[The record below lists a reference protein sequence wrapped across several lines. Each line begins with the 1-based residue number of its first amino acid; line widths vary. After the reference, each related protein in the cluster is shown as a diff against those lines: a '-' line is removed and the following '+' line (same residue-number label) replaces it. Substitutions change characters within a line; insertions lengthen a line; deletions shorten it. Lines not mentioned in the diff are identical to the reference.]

1 MSYESGSRFGSANN
15 SNNNY
20 FGNSYPQTNLPTS
33 SNQNFP
39 PSDPIP
45 LNNMETPIQNNQ
57 QAMENTQPRVDPQVV
72 PLSSHLAAFGQ
83 IASNSGNPELLISYM
98 KPTERGSYS
107 YKQLSSRPRIRRNT
121 TWLQIQ
127 NYMNFIPE
135 ILKP

>member
-1 MSYESGSRFGSANN
+1 MNYESGSRFGSTNN

-20 FGNSYPQTNLPTS
+20 FGNTYPQTNLPTN
-33 SNQNFP
+33 SNQDYP

-45 LNNMETPIQNNQ
+45 RNNMEMPIQNNQ
-57 QAMENTQPRVDPQVV
+57 QTMENTQPRVDPQVV

-98 KPTERGSYS
+98 NPTERGIHSS
-107 YKQLSSRPRIRRNT
+107 KQPSSRPITRRNT

-127 NYMNFIPE
+127 NCMNFIPE